1 MNTRRIRPRLV
12 ALALAMFGFAAA
24 LTATAGVPR
33 CDQCLD
39 QYYACRYAGG
49 DYDGCLN
56 EFWDCERANG
66 CPLSFPPEI

>member
-39 QYYACRYAGG
+39 QYYACRNAGG

-56 EFWDCERANG
+56 EFWA
-66 CPLSFPPEI
+66 